1 MPVKLPPLNWLRT
14 FEVAARE
21 LNFTVAA
28 RELNMTQSAVS
39 QQIRLLEDNLGEP
52 LFNRMPRQI
61 SLTKR
66 GRAYLPVVQGALQEL
81 QRGTSDIFS
90 PLKDGEVTIEVN
102 TAFGILWL
110 APRIKKFTDEY
121 PGLSLR
127 IINANWDSEFT
138 AGTAEL
144 SLRHGTGDWPELDF
158 TRLIMPRLRPYCSPQ
173 MAAKINQTADVLN
186 WPLLNVIG
194 NQQNWH
200 AWLAQYGLQ
209 HEEQPLIH
217 KMDSAATT
225 VAMAVADCGIC
236 LSYDEIVAP
245 QVAAGQLVAPL
256 EDYVGSTESY
266 YLTHRQD
273 SPLSKAAKVFKDWL
287 LEEVS

>member
-1 MPVKLPPLNWLRT
+1 
-14 FEVAARE
+14 
-21 LNFTVAA
+21 
-28 RELNMTQSAVS
+28 
-39 QQIRLLEDNLGEP
+39 
-52 LFNRMPRQI
+52 
-61 SLTKR
+61 
-66 GRAYLPVVQGALQEL
+66 
-81 QRGTSDIFS
+81 
-90 PLKDGEVTIEVN
+90 
-102 TAFGILWL
+102 
-110 APRIKKFTDEY
+110 
-121 PGLSLR
+121 
-127 IINANWDSEFT
+127 
-138 AGTAEL
+138 
-144 SLRHGTGDWPELDF
+144 
-158 TRLIMPRLRPYCSPQ
+158 MPRLRPYCSPQ
-173 MAAKINQTADVLN
+173 MAAEINQTADVLN